1 MRIFQLLWV
10 TLLAAAIAVS
20 AQTQVDL
27 RTQSRNVDF
36 SNASK
41 TKPVRTGTLVP
52 LTCSPGEMYFKTDA
66 IPGQNL
72 QMCTSTDSWT
82 AILGTGGGGGT
93 SSAATA
99 TADLLD
105 FKTVQLNSTALSVGL
120 SCSAALPCVVR
131 FGNRSTSIV
140 DGATITLTG
149 SATGVAFVYISSVG
163 NLEVGHNLG
172 TQLTCSAG
180 CVAQSGVTSFPPDSL
195 PVATWTAT
203 NGAWN
208 ATGGTDFRGYLSTK
222 NIAAGV
228 GLLATDVNGLTTVS
242 ADGTVVGFRV
252 AAPST
257 ATSACAQGSWAVD
270 EEFYYVCVSTNT
282 WRRAATSTW

>member
-10 TLLAAAIAVS
+10 LLLAAAIAAS

-36 SNASK
+36 SSASK
-41 TKPVRTGTLVP
+41 TKPVRTGTSVP
-52 LTCSPGEMYFKTDA
+52 LTCSQGEMYFKTDA

-72 QMCTSTDSWT
+72 QMCTGTNTWT
-82 AILGTGGGGGT
+82 AILGSGGGSGT
-93 SSAATA
+93 TSAATA

-105 FKTVQLNSTALSVGL
+105 FKVAQLSGTILSVGE
-120 SCSAALPCVVR
+120 SCSVDLPCVAR

-140 DGATITLTG
+140 SGATITLAG
-149 SATGVAFVYISSVG
+149 SSTGVAFVYITPAG
-163 NLEVGHNLG
+163 NLEVGHNLASV
-172 TQLTCSAG
+172 TCSAG
-180 CVAQSGVTSFPPDSL
+180 CIVQSGVTSFPADSL

-208 ATGGTDFRGYLSTK
+208 SSGGTDFRGYFSTK

-228 GLLATDVNGLTTVS
+228 GLLATDVNGLMTVS
-242 ADGTVVGFRV
+242 ADGTVLGMRV
-252 AAPST
+252 AAPAT
-257 ATSACAQGSWAVD
+257 ATDACSQGSWAAD
-270 EEFYYVCVSTNT
+270 SDFYYVCVSTNT
-282 WRRAATSTW
+282 WRRAATSAW